1 MVGGALLAAA
11 RCMWLAL
18 AGMGGG
24 AAGGGRSAA
33 DRGSAA
39 GARAVRSSRR
49 PHRAGAG
56 GLLPAARLSVPGVG
70 REAGAKRKRPE
81 RAARCVRCLLWS
93 FCFFRRRAGGGCC
106 SVPLAGG
113 SGGRALLASPRF
125 RLALFRRQRFF
136 RRVMRQNAAG
146 QRGQILHL
154 TAYRPTGNGGLGSM
168 PPYYP
173 LLSPSSPLSAVVNPS
188 RAILSRMACK
198 I

>member
-11 RCMWLAL
+11 RCRWLAL

-33 DRGSAA
+33 DRGSGA
-39 GARAVRSSRR
+39 GARATRSSRR
-49 PHRAGAG
+49 PHRAGAACR
-56 GLLPAARLSVPGVG
+56 LPAPRPSAARPGVKP
-70 REAGAKRKRPE
+70 GAKRKRPE
-81 RAARCVRCLLWS
+81 RAARCVRCLFWS
-93 FCFFRRRAGGGCC
+93 FFFSRRRAGGGCC

-113 SGGRALLASPRF
+113 SGGRALLAAPR
-125 RLALFRRQRFF
+125 FRRQRFF

-173 LLSPSSPLSAVVNPS
+173 LLSPSSPLSAGSIVNGWPS
-188 RAILSRMACK
+188 CSIRARTACS